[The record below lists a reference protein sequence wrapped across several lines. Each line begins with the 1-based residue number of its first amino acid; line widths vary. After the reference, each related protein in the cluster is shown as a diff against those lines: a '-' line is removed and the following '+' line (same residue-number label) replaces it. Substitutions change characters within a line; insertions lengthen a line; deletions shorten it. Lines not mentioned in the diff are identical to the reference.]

1 MYLFNEYPL
10 FANRALAKELGL
22 NEAIVLQQIHFW
34 LESNKKSGVNFIDGR
49 YWTFNTM
56 SNWHK
61 NDFDYMSLTTLKRT
75 FKNLTDKGYL
85 IAENFNRNKFN
96 ATKWYSIDY
105 DALEA
110 LYKSLDGKRV
120 NTSDI
125 QDVDIDKEVEQEEVE
140 AEEQMLESNE
150 DKAEVGSLE
159 VEKIEE
165 KRKSLVD
172 KFREYGDI
180 NKELLEIIE
189 DVYMLDDEDYIS
201 INGRKLKAHFVKK
214 RFDSIGYDALEFAN
228 MQIKRYE
235 GKINNFKTFTTTLL
249 YNAIS

>member
-10 FANRALAKELGL
+10 FANRTLAKELGL

-34 LESNKKSGVNFIDGR
+34 LESNKKADINFIDGR

-56 SNWHK
+56 SDWHK
-61 NDFDYMSLTTLKRT
+61 NDFDYMSIATLRRT
-75 FKNLTDKGYL
+75 FKNLEDKGYL
-85 IAENFNRNKFN
+85 IAGNFNKNKMN
-96 ATKWYSIDY
+96 TTKWYSIDY
-105 DALEA
+105 DALEE

-140 AEEQMLESNE
+140 AEELNEE
-150 DKAEVGSLE
+150 DKKQAEDNFE
-159 VEKIEE
+159 IIK
-165 KRKSLVD
+165 KRKNLVD
-172 KFREYGDI
+172 KFRKYGDI

-201 INGRKLKAHFVKK
+201 INGRKMKAYFVKS
-214 RFDSIGYDALEFAN
+214 RFDKIDYSALEFAD
-228 MQIKRYE
+228 MQIKRSE
-235 GKINNFKTFTTTLL
+235 GKINNFETFAKTVL